1 MTRRLSPQIFLA
13 MLLVVAEAVC
23 VDAALNHWGGW
34 RAHPVVAGLLLL
46 ALCAATAIGLA
57 HRILKR
63 MAQLHRFSAALA
75 AGNLDAR
82 VQPSAPELAV
92 IGTELNAGAQR
103 AANRISQMQQS
114 RLELESWLDS
124 MQEAVVAVDA
134 GGRIQW
140 SNDRMRRIAGGNVRV
155 GDALVHTLRDPEV
168 LYSVRVALEERL
180 ACERKTQSL
189 SPGRTFDITAAPTP
203 TGGAVL
209 VLHDITQIEQVERTQ
224 RDFVANVS
232 HELRTPLTSISGYV
246 ETLLDHE
253 PDLSPQ
259 AQEFMGVILKNATR
273 MNRLI
278 EDLLA
283 LAQIESEESKL
294 RPVPVAAAQL
304 LGDAAESMTGLL
316 QDSGVDLT
324 FGPMS
329 EKLVL
334 ADRDAIHQ
342 VLTNLIEN
350 AVKYGNAQG
359 SQSPMTFSGDTIA
372 PRTERPRIE
381 LSAEREGEMVK
392 FGVRDFGAGIPSE
405 HLDRIFERFYRVD
418 KARSRESGGTGLGLA
433 IAKYIVTVHGGTIR
447 AESELGHGS
456 TFIFTLPL
464 VQKS

>member
-13 MLLVVAEAVC
+13 MLFVAAGVIC
-23 VDAALNHWGGW
+23 GHAALRYWGGW
-34 RAHPVVAGLLLL
+34 RTHPAIAIVGLVLLCGGTAVVLSQ
-46 ALCAATAIGLA
+46 
-57 HRILKR
+57 RIQRR
-63 MAQLHRFSAALA
+63 MMQVQRFSAALA

-82 VQPSAPELAV
+82 VQPSAPEFAV
-92 IGTELNAGAQR
+92 IGTELNAGVQR
-103 AANRISQMQQS
+103 AANRIYQMQQS

-124 MQEAVVAVDA
+124 MQESVVAVDA

-168 LYSVRVALEERL
+168 LHCVRVALEERS

-189 SPGRTFDITAAPTP
+189 SPGRSFDITAAPTP
-203 TGGAVL
+203 AGGAVL

-246 ETLLDHE
+246 ETVLDHE

-259 AQEFMGVILKNATR
+259 AQEFLGIILKNATR

-304 LGDAAESMTGLL
+304 LGDAAESMGSLL
-316 QDSGVDLT
+316 HDAGVDLV

-334 ADRDAIHQ
+334 ADRDAVHQ

-350 AVKYGNAQG
+350 AVKYGDAG
-359 SQSPMTFSGDTIA
+359 TIA
-372 PRTERPRIE
+372 QAAMYGLKNGSPERPRVE
-381 LSAEREGEMVK
+381 LSAERDGEMVR
-392 FGVRDFGAGIPSE
+392 FSVRDFGAGIPSE

-433 IAKYIVTVHGGTIR
+433 IAKYIVTVHGGSIH

-464 VQKS
+464 VEGSH

>member
-1 MTRRLSPQIFLA
+1 
-13 MLLVVAEAVC
+13 
-23 VDAALNHWGGW
+23 
-34 RAHPVVAGLLLL
+34 
-46 ALCAATAIGLA
+46 
-57 HRILKR
+57 
-63 MAQLHRFSAALA
+63 
-75 AGNLDAR
+75 
-82 VQPSAPELAV
+82 
-92 IGTELNAGAQR
+92 
-103 AANRISQMQQS
+103 
-114 RLELESWLDS
+114 
-124 MQEAVVAVDA
+124 
-134 GGRIQW
+134 
-140 SNDRMRRIAGGNVRV
+140 MRRIAGGNVRV

-168 LYSVRVALEERL
+168 LHCVRVALEERS

-189 SPGRTFDITAAPTP
+189 SPGRSFDITAAPTP
-203 TGGAVL
+203 AGGAVL

-246 ETLLDHE
+246 ETVLDHE

-259 AQEFMGVILKNATR
+259 AQEFLGIILKNATR

-304 LGDAAESMTGLL
+304 LGDAAESMGSLL
-316 QDSGVDLT
+316 HDAGVDLV

-334 ADRDAIHQ
+334 ADRDAVHQ

-350 AVKYGNAQG
+350 AVKYGDAG
-359 SQSPMTFSGDTIA
+359 TIA
-372 PRTERPRIE
+372 QAAMYGLKNGSPERPRVE
-381 LSAEREGEMVK
+381 LSAERDGEMVR
-392 FGVRDFGAGIPSE
+392 FSVRDFGAGIPSE

-433 IAKYIVTVHGGTIR
+433 IAKYIVTVHGGSIH

-464 VQKS
+464 VEGSH